1 MPHSGVL
8 EHRYV
13 LRLQN
18 IASITYFGLILIN
31 HDLESWTSRFSRQ
44 KCIWKLCRN
53 IQYSSFV
60 YFFLSVEYLGNNVQL
75 SSETLP
81 FCCLS
86 YSFFFGSRLFSSTIP
101 IICTFT
107 HGSYYNFPSI
117 FLDIYL
123 LKLFSC
129 LYDHTQLLK

>member
-1 MPHSGVL
+1 MPHSDVL

-44 KCIWKLCRN
+44 QFIWKLCRN

-60 YFFLSVEYLGNNVQL
+60 YFFFSVDFLGNNVQL

-86 YSFFFGSRLFSSTIP
+86 YSFFGSRFFSSTIP

-107 HGSYYNFPSI
+107 PGSYYIFASI
-117 FLDIYL
+117 FLDIYR

-129 LYDHTQLLK
+129 SYDHTQLLK

>member
-1 MPHSGVL
+1 MLHSGVL

-31 HDLESWTSRFSRQ
+31 HDLESWTSSFSRQ

-60 YFFLSVEYLGNNVQL
+60 YFIFFSVDFHGNNVHL

-86 YSFFFGSRLFSSTIP
+86 YSFFFGSRFFSSTIP
-101 IICTFT
+101 IIAPL
-107 HGSYYNFPSI
+107 HLASI
-117 FLDIYL
+117 FLDIYR